1 LNPGDYR
8 LGVKKAKQEGRIHP
22 PFRRLKHLLVSG
34 GCGANPME
42 GGIGYLV
49 GINPG
54 SSDNQLLQHLAHFRV
69 MRAVV
74 GVGAFFLVPQA
85 HGKGIGTVRRDERD
99 FVVEP
104 FFAFEAWE

>member
-1 LNPGDYR
+1 
-8 LGVKKAKQEGRIHP
+8 
-22 PFRRLKHLLVSG
+22 
-34 GCGANPME
+34 
-42 GGIGYLV
+42 
-49 GINPG
+49 
-54 SSDNQLLQHLAHFRV
+54 